1 MYRTVADV
9 ADGTVTGGR
18 MTVDPLAAG
27 RADAKI
33 RVYELL
39 KKARASRKDENKEQY
54 RGHAEAIIQE
64 WHLTRQEFGE

>member
-1 MYRTVADV
+1 MIPDV
-9 ADGTVTGGR
+9 VYLSGCS
-18 MTVDPLAAG
+18 VDPLAAG

-39 KKARASRKDENKEQY
+39 KKAKAARKPENKDEF